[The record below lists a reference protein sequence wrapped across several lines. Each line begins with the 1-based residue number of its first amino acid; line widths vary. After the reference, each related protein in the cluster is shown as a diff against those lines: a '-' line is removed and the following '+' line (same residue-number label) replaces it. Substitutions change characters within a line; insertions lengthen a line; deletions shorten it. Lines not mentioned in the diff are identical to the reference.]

1 MDTSDKR
8 LGAVLSQGSEHPMLY
23 INRKLSMQET
33 KYSTIEKEC
42 LAIEWVVL
50 TLQYYLLERA
60 FTLCSDHTH
69 IQWLHHMKDNSLVSG
84 TSAVKV
90 QGGPRPEGADS
101 CSRFPLL
108 GVISRPDGSSA

>member
-42 LAIEWVVL
+42 LVIKWAVL
-50 TLQYYLLERA
+50 TLRYYLLGRA
-60 FTLCSDHTH
+60 FTLCLDHTP
-69 IQWLHHMKDNSLVSG
+69 QAGWLPGLSQ
-84 TSAVKV
+84 A
-90 QGGPRPEGADS
+90 
-101 CSRFPLL
+101 L
-108 GVISRPDGSSA
+108 GVCGGGGQSRRRRMARGAHLWEILANECSLFQ